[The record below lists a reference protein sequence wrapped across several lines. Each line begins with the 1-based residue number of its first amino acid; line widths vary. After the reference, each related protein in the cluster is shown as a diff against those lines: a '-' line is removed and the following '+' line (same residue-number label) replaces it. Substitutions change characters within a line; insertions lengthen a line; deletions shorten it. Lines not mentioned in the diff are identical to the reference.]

1 MNFRVCLISLALFLF
16 PTLILAAPQE
26 AAPVKAQVAAAASTL
41 PTGPATYVGSASCTG
56 CHRRITEQFGFT
68 VHARIKGFETVGD
81 GEYCESCHGP
91 GSQHV
96 SSRGKKA
103 FIKGFEGEAAIDNS
117 RSCVQCHR
125 EGKASEWRG
134 SIHMMGGLSCSD
146 CHTIHQA
153 RPTTTITSNQFI
165 GGASRNPE
173 KLMIPGKTAAPP
185 RHASLTKREPELCLD
200 CHKDIRAEINFSS
213 HHPII
218 EGRMTC
224 SSCHDVH
231 GGQMSMLASNERSN
245 DMCYSCHPSL
255 QGPFVFEHAAV
266 EEGCASCHNPHG
278 SVVNNMLRQNEPFLC
293 LQCHESHFHVGRDGI
308 STAVNLPTGGSTNP
322 FGSAGFRKGFGT
334 KCTNCHTMVHG
345 TDLPSQSMPSQGKGL
360 TR

>member
-1 MNFRVCLISLALFLF
+1 MQTRIGFIIPALFVLLLF
-16 PTLILAAPQE
+16 PVTASPQD
-26 AAPVKAQVAAAASTL
+26 VKPSV
-41 PTGPATYVGSASCTG
+41 PTVVNQQQNEPPQYVGSSTCTA
-56 CHRRITEQFGFT
+56 CHRRISDQFSFS
-68 VHARIKGFETVGD
+68 VHARIKPFESVSD

-96 SSRGKKA
+96 ASRGKKA

-125 EGKASEWRG
+125 EGKVSEWRG
-134 SIHMMGGLSCSD
+134 SVHMMGGLACSD

-153 RPTTTITSNQFI
+153 RLLPTITSNQFV
-165 GGASRNPE
+165 GSAAPRTELG
-173 KLMIPGKTAAPP
+173 MIEGKRVAPP
-185 RHASLTKREPELCLD
+185 RSSSLSKREPELCLD
-200 CHKDIRAEINFSS
+200 CHKEKRAQINYSS
-213 HHPII
+213 HHPIV

-224 SSCHDVH
+224 SSCHNVH
-231 GGQMSMLASNERSN
+231 GGETNMVASNERTN

-266 EEGCASCHNPHG
+266 EEGCQSCHNPHG

-293 LQCHESHFHVGRDGI
+293 LQCHEAHFHIGRDGI
-308 STAVNLPTGGSTNP
+308 NTAVNLPSGGSSNP
-322 FGSAGFRKGFGT
+322 FGSSGFRQGFST
-334 KCTNCHTMVHG
+334 KCTNCHSMVHG
-345 TDLPSQSMPSQGKGL
+345 TDLPSQSVPGQGGAL